1 MKRSM
6 ARVCFPLAR
15 ALPSR
20 LLHRGWAGSG
30 GVSYF
35 GGGGSYRIR
44 IRLDRDVSCMDPEGY
59 TYLECISM
67 YLKCIL
73 NALLLSKRIHVF

>member
-20 LLHRGWAGSG
+20 RLHRGWAGSG
-30 GVSYF
+30 GVSYL

-44 IRLDRDVSCMDPEGY
+44 ILMYRDESCMYPEGY
-59 TYLECISM
+59 TYL
-67 YLKCIL
+67 
-73 NALLLSKRIHVF
+73 